1 MNSWSGHSDV
11 TDTTVVFDRTSLL
24 SSANPAKLIVLYIL
38 RSLISSA
45 VFKYAEPRKSA
56 SPQANNSVCLVFQV
70 SKVVIALDSS
80 ANKIQPQTQTQNE
93 HENGDAELPTSET
106 ARLLGDWATWVRLP
120 CRSVEQN
127 TVKSKPSLIRFD
139 RKSSL

>member
-1 MNSWSGHSDV
+1 MMTTAMNSWSGHSDV

-70 SKVVIALDSS
+70 SKVVIALDSI
-80 ANKIQPQTQTQNE
+80 ANKIQPKTK
-93 HENGDAELPTSET
+93 PKTSTRTEMLNY
-106 ARLLGDWATWVRLP
+106 RP
-120 CRSVEQN
+120 
-127 TVKSKPSLIRFD
+127 
-139 RKSSL
+139 RKQQGCWGTGLRGFGYPVGVSSRIQ